1 MSDTTP
7 APTSEN
13 VIVEVCA
20 LVLEP
25 IYERVNVQV
34 EDGGAVSPL
43 VIVKVK
49 VRFWQWLWFS
59 PAEIE
64 DQLLRLLRLIARGR
78 HFRIRVVPA

>member
-7 APTSEN
+7 APTPEN
-13 VIVEVCA
+13 VIAELCA

-64 DQLLRLLRLIARGR
+64 DQLRR
-78 HFRIRVVPA
+78 HR